1 MEEYKRE
8 IETTRIG
15 CLGGSDGKLLQQ
27 VASLKYVP
35 KSAYKRLAVC
45 KGLIPQDNVSTQEMR
60 FGDFIE
66 QMIYDTICRGASV
79 KYISNPLWESEK
91 YTRKNV
97 KLICHPDIV
106 RIDKEGKAIYVYEV
120 KTTKFDVTA
129 TKSTYR
135 AQMFIEWTLAH
146 ELASK
151 YGKDWKVYVYL
162 VHYDTNGVDISNEE
176 QWEFDGARMSMHRV
190 SLSTLFDIGGAM
202 DIIDTFLENFTEYY
216 DGDEVDANLLPV
228 NVQKQFDGV
237 TTLLRE
243 IKAREDKVNA
253 FKSKLYDFL
262 VERGIAKIKCDDFSF
277 TVVQPTESVSVDYKT
292 LFAQEIESKK
302 PRAAK
307 KLKEKYKK
315 TTQRKGY
322 VLVKLNEN
330 KD

>member
-8 IETTRIG
+8 IESTRIG

-66 QMIYDTICRGASV
+66 QEIYDTICRGASV

-146 ELASK
+146 ELARK

-162 VHYDTNGVDISNEE
+162 VHYDTNDIDISNEE
-176 QWEFDGARMSMHRV
+176 QWEFDGDRMSMHRI
-190 SLSTLFDIGGAM
+190 SLSTLFDIGSAM
-202 DIIDTFLENFTEYY
+202 DIIDTFLEDYTEYY
-216 DGDEVDANLLPV
+216 DGDEVDAEYLPA
-228 NVQKQFDGV
+228 NVKEEFNKI
-237 TTLLRE
+237 TAILSE
-243 IKAREDKVNA
+243 IKERELKVAA
-253 FKSKLYDFL
+253 FKEQLYKFMKEKDIKSVKNDMWSITRVDDSETKTFDHK
-262 VERGIAKIKCDDFSF
+262 RYIADMMK
-277 TVVQPTESVSVDYKT
+277 QHPYKT
-292 LFAQEIESKK
+292 KK
-302 PRAAK
+302 IVA
-307 KLKEKYKK
+307 EYTK
-315 TTQRKGY
+315 TMIKKGY
-322 VLVKLNEN
+322 VSIKIKKE
-330 KD
+330 K